1 MTSIFLVVDW
11 RKGGRAVSNG
21 AEGRGAILAAWGA
34 ATLGDLPASHPCSP
48 VPPPG
53 AQRTVRSRPS
63 FWPPTPALLLG
74 DLGCLGTAFMGPGV
88 GGGDGKTALLTSFI
102 GQLTDGCLGSG
113 PGAVITVLVRQTA
126 EHPRGACAR
135 VCGAGGSPYSCPRRE
150 NQSFPW
156 LNSYYG

>member
-63 FWPPTPALLLG
+63 FWPPTPALLSR
-74 DLGCLGTAFMGPGV
+74 CSRSPTP
-88 GGGDGKTALLTSFI
+88 AL
-102 GQLTDGCLGSG
+102 
-113 PGAVITVLVRQTA
+113 
-126 EHPRGACAR
+126 HRGYGLRRR
-135 VCGAGGSPYSCPRRE
+135 VS
-150 NQSFPW
+150 QS
-156 LNSYYG
+156 